1 MDTVAAEA
9 TVEDMVVME
18 ETPVVAGQARV
29 VDTVSRNVEYKTG

>member
-1 MDTVAAEA
+1 MAAEA

-29 VDTVSRNVEYKTG
+29 VDTVSSNVKYRTG